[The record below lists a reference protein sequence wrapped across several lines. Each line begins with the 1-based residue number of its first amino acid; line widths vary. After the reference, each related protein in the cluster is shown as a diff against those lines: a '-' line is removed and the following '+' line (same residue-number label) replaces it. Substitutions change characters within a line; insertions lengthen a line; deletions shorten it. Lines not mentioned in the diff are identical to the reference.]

1 MQTFQTLK
9 DAPAGTIKN
18 GTKVLVRADM
28 DVALENG
35 NIAEKYRLDQ
45 MLPTLNFL
53 KEKGAHIIL
62 AGHIGRPE
70 GKPVKELSTKMLKP
84 YFDEVFGS
92 DQSGRLDNSGTGTYE
107 LLENLRFDPREEQN
121 DSSFAGEMSSKA
133 DVYVNECFSTS
144 HRNHASFVAI
154 TKLLPS
160 FAGFRLEKEVETLST
175 VIKNPARPLVALI
188 GGAKIEAKKPV
199 IDKLIEVAD
208 HVLVGGKIGLG
219 WQVETTSASPANLLL
234 PSDYAEMQKDIGPS
248 TIETYRKIIMRAKT
262 VIWAGPMGYFEDEK
276 FATGSVKLAQAIVDS
291 GAFSVAGGGDTISFL
306 DKYGFLDKFNF
317 ISTGGSAMLK
327 FLAGDKLPGLEAL
340 GYAN

>member
-35 NIAEKYRLDQ
+35 KIAEKYRLDQ

-53 KEKGAHIIL
+53 KEKGARIML
-62 AGHIGRPE
+62 AGHIGRPN
-70 GKPVKELSTKMLKP
+70 GKPVNELSTKVLKP
-84 YFDEVFGS
+84 YFDEILGVS
-92 DQSGRLDNSGTGTYE
+92 SSGIAGTTTYE

-121 DSSFAGEMSSKA
+121 DPSLAKELAAKA

-144 HRNHASFVAI
+144 HRNHTSFVAI

-160 FAGFRLEKEVETLST
+160 YAGLRLEKEVETLST
-175 VIKNPARPLVALI
+175 VIKKPARPLVALI
-188 GGAKIEAKKPV
+188 GGTKIETKKPV
-199 IDKLIEVAD
+199 IDKFIEVAD
-208 HVLVGGKIGLG
+208 YVLVGGKIGLN
-219 WQVETTSASPANLLL
+219 WNVELATNATNLLL
-234 PSDYAEMQKDIGPS
+234 PSDYAEMEKDIGLS
-248 TIETYRKIIMRAKT
+248 TIETYRKIILQAKT

-276 FATGSVKLAQAIVDS
+276 FASGSIKLAQAIVDS
-291 GAFSVAGGGDTISFL
+291 RAFSIAGGGDTITFL

-340 GYAN
+340 GYTD

>member
-35 NIAEKYRLDQ
+35 KIAEKYRLDQ

-53 KEKGAHIIL
+53 KEKGARIML
-62 AGHIGRPE
+62 AGHIGRPN
-70 GKPVKELSTKMLKP
+70 GKPVNELSTKVLKP
-84 YFDEVFGS
+84 YFDEILGVSSFGIA
-92 DQSGRLDNSGTGTYE
+92 GTSTYE

-121 DSSFAGEMSSKA
+121 DPSFAQELAARA

-144 HRNHASFVAI
+144 HRNHTSFVAI

-160 FAGFRLEKEVETLST
+160 YAGLRLEKEVETLST
-175 VIKNPARPLVALI
+175 VIKKPARPLVALI
-188 GGAKIEAKKPV
+188 GGTKIETKKPV
-199 IDKLIEVAD
+199 IDKFIEVAD
-208 HVLVGGKIGLG
+208 YVLVGGKIGLN
-219 WQVETTSASPANLLL
+219 WQTDHTTILLL
-234 PSDYAEMQKDIGPS
+234 PSDYAEMEKDIGPS
-248 TIETYRKIIMRAKT
+248 TIETYRRIILQAKT

-276 FATGSVKLAQAIVDS
+276 FASGSIKLAQAIVDS
-291 GAFSVAGGGDTISFL
+291 RAFSVAGGGDTISFL

-317 ISTGGSAMLK
+317 ISTGGSAMIK

-340 GYAN
+340 GYTD